1 MFSDQVLMFVL
12 STIKE
17 YKMKK
22 FALALALLVIGT
34 VAINP
39 KVEASMQQLLL
50 AQAQPES
57 SEKTPE
63 LKIDLGELKL
73 PQTTPANTR
82 NPNAK
87 KVEALIEKAAK
98 RADSGDLKG
107 ALQDV
112 NQALRLDPNN
122 PAAYYVRGGV
132 YYYQRNY
139 KQAIADSTKAIQ
151 LLPDNYPAYAIRGAA
166 YYDSGNKQK
175 GLADLRK
182 SVSLAE
188 KYGNKAYAQEVR
200 DLIKRIQ

>member
-1 MFSDQVLMFVL
+1 
-12 STIKE
+12 
-17 YKMKK
+17 MKK
-22 FALALALLVIGT
+22 FTLALALLVMGT
-34 VAINP
+34 MAISP

-50 AQAQPES
+50 VQAQPES

-63 LKIDLGELKL
+63 LKINLGEFKL
-73 PQTTPANTR
+73 PQTTPRNTR

-98 RADSGDLKG
+98 RYDSGDLKG

-122 PAAYYVRGGV
+122 PAAYAVRGGV
-132 YYYQRNY
+132 YAGLGNY

-151 LLPDNYPAYAIRGAA
+151 LLPDNYPAYAIRGVA
-166 YYDSGNKQK
+166 YYYSGNKQK
-175 GLADLRK
+175 ALADLRK

-188 KYGNKAYAQEVR
+188 KYGDKDLAQKAR
-200 DLIKRIQ
+200 DLIKQIQ